1 MVHLPVAALWYGQL
15 DLCHG
20 DPPFLVGDRPEGTGR
35 NVPEKALPSVASMGS
50 MRKGRLKH
58 ATFSFDVVCAWDG
71 GQQSL
76 GHYLVELD
84 LSNGYAEPNSL
95 LKLDMA
101 QVCRTLLR

>member
-1 MVHLPVAALWYGQL
+1 
-15 DLCHG
+15 
-20 DPPFLVGDRPEGTGR
+20 
-35 NVPEKALPSVASMGS
+35 

-101 QVCRTLLR
+101 QVSVELCCPGVQLQNSESLGRRC